1 MEQNMEPASFGK
13 WVIIFGVIIVAVGAV
28 IWLVGKTGV
37 PLGSLP
43 GDISY
48 ERPGFSFKFPLVT
61 SIVISLILT
70 AILNIAL
77 WFFRR

>member
-1 MEQNMEPASFGK
+1 MEPASFGK
-13 WVIIFGVIIVAVGAV
+13 WIIVFGLIIVAVGAI
-28 IWLVGKTGV
+28 IWLIGKTGI
-37 PLGSLP
+37 PFGSLP

-48 ERPGFSFKFPLVT
+48 EKPGFSFKFPLGT